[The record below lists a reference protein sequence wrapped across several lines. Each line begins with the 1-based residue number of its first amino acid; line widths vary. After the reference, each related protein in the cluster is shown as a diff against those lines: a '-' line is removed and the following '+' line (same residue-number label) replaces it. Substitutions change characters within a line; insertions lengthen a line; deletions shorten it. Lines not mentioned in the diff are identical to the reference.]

1 MIPQN
6 SLPVVPSMKGLER
19 RQTSRKTVERFA
31 YINIE
36 PGNGGSVLN
45 VSEGGLCF
53 RSVAPVER
61 NKAMRLWFWDHDR
74 RIEIQG
80 DLVWMN
86 ERLKTGGLRFTDLPV
101 EAREPMRK
109 WISPAL
115 ALAPDQ
121 ETVLSALRPHVS
133 PPPGDNWPETRL
145 DIGRSE
151 QLAVILPKTTKAPL
165 SSFAGG
171 MAAGLLVAA
180 LVAAPF
186 LFRSYKHQLGESLI
200 YWGELFAARPHAQ
213 TQSVTPQ
220 PQSIP
225 PSTNAQRTL
234 QAPSTEPQTSRPS
247 AEAITQE
254 PQPEP
259 KPTQNVVA
267 VAHAVLPPPATIPP
281 PEKVMSNVASDK
293 AAADK
298 ARKQADSHPERIPS
312 SQTQVPQIAPASPT
326 PATSIAM
333 ASRLPQAAAA
343 ISTAGPT
350 IASPA
355 ATVAPNSKVAPAKP
369 GVPQLEPAAGIVQNT
384 AKANGVSNSQ
394 LYFEIG
400 KFKNEMLAKGETDK
414 LVRLGFRATT
424 AEKKHLW
431 STSYHLLVGP
441 YNDDQ
446 AEGIRNKLL
455 ASGFKPQVFERG
467 SRGFNIGGG
476 CETMGRL
483 LRSEPAANRIQMPAE
498 GCVISWE
505 TYSNFA
511 MVKFGAENNIVA
523 TANGRWVNRAITY
536 PRDAF
541 VYRVNDDGSRTL
553 LEIQFAGMSHAL
565 VFGKS

>member
-1 MIPQN
+1 M
-6 SLPVVPSMKGLER
+6 
-19 RQTSRKTVERFA
+19 ERFA

-53 RSVAPVER
+53 RAVAPVEQT
-61 NKAMRLWFWDHDR
+61 KTIRLWFWDQDR

-80 DLVWMN
+80 ELVWMN
-86 ERLKTGGLRFTDLPV
+86 EKLKTGGLRFTDLPV

-115 ALAPDQ
+115 ALATDQ
-121 ETVLSALRPHVS
+121 ETVLSALRPHVTS
-133 PPPGDNWPETRL
+133 PAGDNRPESRL
-145 DIGRSE
+145 AMGSSE
-151 QLAVILPKTTKAPL
+151 QLAVISPKTTKAPL

-171 MAAGLLVAA
+171 MAAGLLMAA

-200 YWGELFAARPHAQ
+200 HWGELFAARPHAQ
-213 TQSVTPQ
+213 TQSVTAQ
-220 PQSIP
+220 PQSTP
-225 PSTNAQRTL
+225 PSTNPQTTP
-234 QAPSTEPQTSRPS
+234 QAPSAELQTSPPSTEATMTEP
-247 AEAITQE
+247 E
-254 PQPEP
+254 PET
-259 KPTQNVVA
+259 KPTQNVVTA
-267 VAHAVLPPPATIPP
+267 AQVVLPPPATTAAPP
-281 PEKVMSNVASDK
+281 PEKVASDV
-293 AAADK
+293 AADK
-298 ARKQADSHPERIPS
+298 LRKQTDSQPERIPPS
-312 SQTQVPQIAPASPT
+312 KTQVPQIVPASPA

-333 ASRLPQAAAA
+333 ASRLPQAPAAA
-343 ISTAGPT
+343 ISTLAPT
-350 IASPA
+350 IAPPA

-384 AKANGVSNSQ
+384 GKANGVSISQ
-394 LYFEIG
+394 LYFEVG
-400 KFKNEMLAKGETDK
+400 KFKNEMSAKGESDK
-414 LVRLGFRATT
+414 LVRLGLRATT

-446 AEGIRNKLL
+446 AEGIRKKLV
-455 ASGFKPQVFERG
+455 ASGFRPQVFERG

-476 CETMGRL
+476 CETMGQL
-483 LRSEPAANRIQMPAE
+483 LRSEPTNRIQMRAE

-505 TYSNFA
+505 TYSNFT
-511 MVKFGAENNIVA
+511 MVKFGSENSMIA

>member
-6 SLPVVPSMKGLER
+6 SLPMMPSMKGLER

-31 YINIE
+31 YVNIE

-53 RSVAPVER
+53 RAVAPVER

-80 DLVWMN
+80 GLVWMN
-86 ERLKTGGLRFTDLPV
+86 ERLKTGGLRFIDLPV

-115 ALAPDQ
+115 SLAANQ

-133 PPPGDNWPETRL
+133 PPPGDSWPETRL
-145 DIGRSE
+145 AMGSSE
-151 QLAVILPKTTKAPL
+151 QLAAISPKTTKAPL

-200 YWGELFAARPHAQ
+200 HWGELFAARPHAQ
-213 TQSVTPQ
+213 KQGAPAQ
-220 PQSIP
+220 PQSTP
-225 PSTNAQRTL
+225 PSTNSQTTP
-234 QAPSTEPQTSRPS
+234 QARSPEDQTSWPS
-247 AEAITQE
+247 SEAITRGL
-254 PQPEP
+254 QPEP
-259 KPTQNVVA
+259 KPTQNVVT
-267 VAHAVLPPPATIPP
+267 VAHAVLSPPATIAPP
-281 PEKVMSNVASDK
+281 SEKVTSEVASDK
-293 AAADK
+293 V
-298 ARKQADSHPERIPS
+298 RKQADSPPERVQP
-312 SQTQVPQIAPASPT
+312 SQTQIPQIAPASPA

-333 ASRLPQAAAA
+333 ASRLPQAPAAA
-343 ISTAGPT
+343 ISTVAPT

-369 GVPQLEPAAGIVQNT
+369 GVPQLEAAAGIIQNT
-384 AKANGVSNSQ
+384 VKANAVSNSQ
-394 LYFEIG
+394 LYFEVG
-400 KFKNEMLAKGETDK
+400 KFKNEILAKGETDK

-424 AEKKHLW
+424 AGKKHLW

-446 AEGIRNKLL
+446 AEGIRKKLV

-498 GCVISWE
+498 GCMISWE

-511 MVKFGAENNIVA
+511 MVKFGSENSAVA
-523 TANGRWVNRAITY
+523 MATGRWVNRAITY

-541 VYRVNDDGSRTL
+541 VYRINDDGSRTL
-553 LEIQFAGMSHAL
+553 LEIQFAGMSQAL

>member
-1 MIPQN
+1 
-6 SLPVVPSMKGLER
+6 
-19 RQTSRKTVERFA
+19 VERFA

-53 RSVAPVER
+53 RAVAPVER
-61 NKAMRLWFWDHDR
+61 NKTIRLWFWNHDR

-80 DLVWMN
+80 SLVWMD
-86 ERLKTGGLRFTDLPV
+86 EKLKTGGLRFTDLPV

-115 ALAPDQ
+115 AVAPDQ

-133 PPPGDNWPETRL
+133 PPPVDNWPETRL
-145 DIGRSE
+145 AMGSSE
-151 QLAVILPKTTKAPL
+151 QLAVLSPNTTKAPS
-165 SSFAGG
+165 SSFAAG
-171 MAAGLLVAA
+171 MAAGLLIAA

-186 LFRSYKHQLGESLI
+186 LFRSYKRQLGESLI
-200 YWGELFAARPHAQ
+200 HWGEVFAARPHAQ
-213 TQSVTPQ
+213 TQSVSAQPQ
-220 PQSIP
+220 PTP
-225 PSTNAQRTL
+225 PPTN
-234 QAPSTEPQTSRPS
+234 PQTTTQAASAEPETSGPS
-247 AEAITQE
+247 AEAITRE
-254 PQPEP
+254 TQPEP
-259 KPTQNVVA
+259 KPTQNAVT
-267 VAHAVLPPPATIPP
+267 VAHTVLPQPAKTVMPT
-281 PEKVMSNVASDK
+281 EKVASDV
-293 AAADK
+293 ASEK
-298 ARKQADSHPERIPS
+298 ARKPADSRPERIATS
-312 SQTQVPQIAPASPT
+312 KTQAHQVAPASPA

-333 ASRLPQAAAA
+333 ASRLPQAPAAA
-343 ISTAGPT
+343 ISTVAPT
-350 IASPA
+350 ITSPA
-355 ATVAPNSKVAPAKP
+355 AAIVPKSKVAPAKP
-369 GVPQLEPAAGIVQNT
+369 AVPQLEPATGIVQNT
-384 AKANGVSNSQ
+384 GKANGVSITP
-394 LYFEIG
+394 LYFEVG
-400 KFKNEMLAKGETDK
+400 KFKNEMLAKEATDN
-414 LVRLGFRATT
+414 LVRLGLRATT

-446 AEGIRNKLL
+446 AEAIRKKLV

-476 CETMGRL
+476 CETMGQL
-483 LRSEPAANRIQMPAE
+483 LRSEPANRIQMRPE

-505 TYSNFA
+505 TYSNFT
-511 MVKFGAENNIVA
+511 MVKFGSENNTVA